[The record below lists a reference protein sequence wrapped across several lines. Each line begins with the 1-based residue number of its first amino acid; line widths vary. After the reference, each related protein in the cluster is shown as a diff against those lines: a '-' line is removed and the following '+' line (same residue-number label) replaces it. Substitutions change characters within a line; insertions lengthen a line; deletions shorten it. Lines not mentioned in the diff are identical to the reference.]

1 MKRFFSGLF
10 AAALM
15 LSLTACGSSTA
26 ASSGVSSALT
36 SSGAENTAPAAPAES
51 APESTMESSQT
62 GSEQGA
68 GEMVTSTMLY
78 FLDLGDGSIMAAPI
92 DDTGTDLLGG
102 DYLKMFIENAEITD
116 ADGNS
121 MTLDQMERG
130 CMMDVTFSGM
140 VTMSIP
146 AQISAS
152 KIVVTNN
159 TPDPDFPAENDIP
172 DLFGTGKWWEP
183 EVVNQAPDL
192 SVQYKDDL
200 CQYSQLIPY
209 KTGDWSYEDSSAK
222 EGGLSN
228 AKLDGQKPQDWFFD
242 EYTTIQRTNFDTV
255 KLTFAP
261 SPDSLTVTV
270 YCQDDPQDTGTDV
283 PVSDSGEI
291 TLDAG
296 DVNMIYVVK
305 GEWNSEHYQGSAVYG
320 FLVTPAE

>member
-1 MKRFFSGLF
+1 MKRFFSFILALF
-10 AAALM
+10 MLAAF
-15 LSLTACGSSTA
+15 TACGSSQGASASTA
-26 ASSGVSSALT
+26 PVASSEINS
-36 SSGAENTAPAAPAES
+36 AES
-51 APESTMESSQT
+51 SVPETPASDVEDSTILS
-62 GSEQGA
+62 G
-68 GEMVTSTMLY
+68 GETTVCMIY
-78 FLDLGDGSIMAAPI
+78 FLDLQDGSMMAACY
-92 DDTGTDLLGG
+92 DDAGTKVLGG
-102 DYLKMFIENAEITD
+102 DYLKVYMDNAEITD
-116 ADGNS
+116 ADGNP
-121 MTLDQMERG
+121 MTLEDMNRG
-130 CMMDVTFSGM
+130 CLMDVTFPGM

-159 TPDPDFPAENDIP
+159 TPNPDFPAENDIP

-183 EVVNQAPDL
+183 DVVNQAPDL

-200 CQYSQLIPY
+200 GQYSQLIPY

-270 YCQDDPQDTGTDV
+270 YHQDDPQDTGTDV

-305 GEWNSEHYQGSAVYG
+305 GEWNSEHYQGNAVYG

>member
-1 MKRFFSGLF
+1 MKRIFSFILALSML
-10 AAALM
+10 AAF
-15 LSLTACGSSTA
+15 TAGGSSQA
-26 ASSGVSSALT
+26 ASAS
-36 SSGAENTAPAAPAES
+36 TAPAASSETNSSVPEAPASDAED
-51 APESTMESSQT
+51 STIMN
-62 GSEQGA
+62 G
-68 GEMVTSTMLY
+68 GETTVGMIY
-78 FLDLGDGSIMAAPI
+78 FLDLQDGSIMAACY
-92 DDTGTDLLGG
+92 DDAGTEALGG
-102 DYLKMFIENAEITD
+102 DYLKVYMDNAEITD
-116 ADGNS
+116 ADGNP
-121 MTLDQMERG
+121 MTLEDMNRG
-130 CMMDVTFSGM
+130 CLMDVTFPGM

-159 TPDPDFPAENDIP
+159 TPDPDFPDEHDIP

-200 CQYSQLIPY
+200 GQYSQLIPY

-222 EGGLSN
+222 EGGISN
-228 AKLDGQKPQDWFFD
+228 AKLDGQKPQDWFFN

-270 YCQDDPQDTGTDV
+270 YRQDDPQDTGTDV

-305 GEWNSEHYQGSAVYG
+305 GEWRTEHYQGSAIYG

>member
-1 MKRFFSGLF
+1 MKRFFSCILALF
-10 AAALM
+10 MLAAF
-15 LSLTACGSSTA
+15 TACGSSQGASASTA
-26 ASSGVSSALT
+26 PVASSEINS
-36 SSGAENTAPAAPAES
+36 AES
-51 APESTMESSQT
+51 SVPETPASDVEDSTIMN
-62 GSEQGA
+62 G
-68 GEMVTSTMLY
+68 GETTVRMIY
-78 FLDLGDGSIMAAPI
+78 YLDLQDGSMMAACY
-92 DDTGTDLLGG
+92 DDAGTEALGG
-102 DYLKMFIENAEITD
+102 DYLKVYIENAEITD
-116 ADGNS
+116 ADGNP
-121 MTLDQMERG
+121 MTLEDMNRG
-130 CMMDVTFSGM
+130 CLMDVTFPGM

-159 TPDPDFPAENDIP
+159 TPNPDFPAENDIP

-200 CQYSQLIPY
+200 GQYSQLIPY

-242 EYTTIQRTNFDTV
+242 EYTTIRRTNFDTV

-270 YCQDDPQDTGTDV
+270 YRQDDPQDTGTDV

-296 DVNMIYVVK
+296 DANMIYVVK

>member
-1 MKRFFSGLF
+1 MKRIFSFILALSML
-10 AAALM
+10 AAF
-15 LSLTACGSSTA
+15 TACGSSQA
-26 ASSGVSSALT
+26 ASAS
-36 SSGAENTAPAAPAES
+36 TAPAASSETNSSVPEAPASDAED
-51 APESTMESSQT
+51 STIMN
-62 GSEQGA
+62 G
-68 GEMVTSTMLY
+68 GETTVGMIY
-78 FLDLGDGSIMAAPI
+78 FLDLQDGSIMAACY
-92 DDTGTDLLGG
+92 DDAGTEALGG
-102 DYLKMFIENAEITD
+102 DYLKVYMDNAEITD
-116 ADGNS
+116 ADGNP
-121 MTLDQMERG
+121 MTLEDMNRG
-130 CMMDVTFSGM
+130 CLMDVTFPGM

-159 TPDPDFPAENDIP
+159 TPDPDFPDEHDIP

-200 CQYSQLIPY
+200 GQYSQLIPY

-222 EGGLSN
+222 EGGISN
-228 AKLDGQKPQDWFFD
+228 AKLDGQKPQDWFFN

-270 YCQDDPQDTGTDV
+270 YRQDDPQDTGTDV

-305 GEWNSEHYQGSAVYG
+305 GEWRTEHYQGSAIYG

>member
-1 MKRFFSGLF
+1 MKRFFSFILALF
-10 AAALM
+10 MLAAF
-15 LSLTACGSSTA
+15 TACGSSQGASASTA
-26 ASSGVSSALT
+26 PVASSEINS
-36 SSGAENTAPAAPAES
+36 AES
-51 APESTMESSQT
+51 SVPEPPASDVEDSTIMN
-62 GSEQGA
+62 G
-68 GEMVTSTMLY
+68 GETTVGMIY
-78 FLDLGDGSIMAAPI
+78 YLDLQDGSMMAACY
-92 DDTGTDLLGG
+92 DDAGTEALGG
-102 DYLKMFIENAEITD
+102 DYLKVYMDNAEITD
-116 ADGNS
+116 ADGNP
-121 MTLDQMERG
+121 MTLEDMNRG
-130 CMMDVTFSGM
+130 CLMDVTFPDM

-200 CQYSQLIPY
+200 GQYSQLIPY

-270 YCQDDPQDTGTDV
+270 YRQDDPQDTGTDV

-296 DVNMIYVVK
+296 DENMIYVVK
-305 GEWNSEHYQGSAVYG
+305 GEWHTEHYQGSAIYG

>member
-1 MKRFFSGLF
+1 MKRFFSFILALF
-10 AAALM
+10 MLAAF
-15 LSLTACGSSTA
+15 TACGSSQWASASTA
-26 ASSGVSSALT
+26 PVASSEINSAESSVP
-36 SSGAENTAPAAPAES
+36 EAPASDVED
-51 APESTMESSQT
+51 STIMN
-62 GSEQGA
+62 G
-68 GEMVTSTMLY
+68 GETTVGMIY
-78 FLDLGDGSIMAAPI
+78 FLDLQDGSMMAACY
-92 DDTGTDLLGG
+92 DDAGTKVLGG
-102 DYLKMFIENAEITD
+102 DYLKVYMDNAEITD
-116 ADGNS
+116 ADGNP
-121 MTLDQMERG
+121 MTLEDMNRG
-130 CMMDVTFSGM
+130 CLMDVTFPGM

-159 TPDPDFPAENDIP
+159 TPNPDFPAENDIP

-192 SVQYKDDL
+192 SVQYKDDMG
-200 CQYSQLIPY
+200 QYSQLIPY

>member
-1 MKRFFSGLF
+1 MKRFFSFILALF
-10 AAALM
+10 MLAAF
-15 LSLTACGSSTA
+15 TACGSSQGASASTA
-26 ASSGVSSALT
+26 PVASSEINS
-36 SSGAENTAPAAPAES
+36 AES
-51 APESTMESSQT
+51 SVPEPPASDVEDSTIMN
-62 GSEQGA
+62 G
-68 GEMVTSTMLY
+68 GETTVGMIY
-78 FLDLGDGSIMAAPI
+78 FLDLQDGSMMAACY
-92 DDTGTDLLGG
+92 DDAGTKVLGG
-102 DYLKMFIENAEITD
+102 DYLKVYMDNAEITD
-116 ADGNS
+116 ADGNP
-121 MTLDQMERG
+121 MTLEDMNRG
-130 CMMDVTFSGM
+130 CLMDVTFPGM

-200 CQYSQLIPY
+200 GQYSQLIPY

-270 YCQDDPQDTGTDV
+270 YRQDDPQDTGTDV

-305 GEWNSEHYQGSAVYG
+305 GEWRTEHYQGSAVYG

>member
-1 MKRFFSGLF
+1 MKRFFSFILALF
-10 AAALM
+10 MLAAF
-15 LSLTACGSSTA
+15 TACGSSQGASTSTA
-26 ASSGVSSALT
+26 PVASSEINSAESSVP
-36 SSGAENTAPAAPAES
+36 EAPASDVED
-51 APESTMESSQT
+51 STIMN
-62 GSEQGA
+62 G
-68 GEMVTSTMLY
+68 GETTVGMIY
-78 FLDLGDGSIMAAPI
+78 FLDLQDGSMMAACY
-92 DDTGTDLLGG
+92 DDAGTKVLGG
-102 DYLKMFIENAEITD
+102 DYLKVYMDNAEITD
-116 ADGNS
+116 ADGNP
-121 MTLDQMERG
+121 MTLEDMNRG
-130 CMMDVTFSGM
+130 CLMDVTFPGM

-200 CQYSQLIPY
+200 GQYSQLIPY

-270 YCQDDPQDTGTDV
+270 YRQDDPQDTGTDV

-305 GEWNSEHYQGSAVYG
+305 GEWRTEHYQGSAIYG

>member
-1 MKRFFSGLF
+1 MKRFFSFILALF
-10 AAALM
+10 MLAAF
-15 LSLTACGSSTA
+15 TACGSSQGASASTA
-26 ASSGVSSALT
+26 PVASSEINS
-36 SSGAENTAPAAPAES
+36 AENSVPEAPASDVED
-51 APESTMESSQT
+51 STIMH
-62 GSEQGA
+62 G
-68 GEMVTSTMLY
+68 GETTVGMIY
-78 FLDLGDGSIMAAPI
+78 YLDLQDGSMMAACY
-92 DDTGTDLLGG
+92 DDAGTKVLGG
-102 DYLKMFIENAEITD
+102 DYLKVYMDNAEITD
-116 ADGNS
+116 ADGNP
-121 MTLDQMERG
+121 MTLEDMNRG
-130 CMMDVTFSGM
+130 CRMDVTFPGM

-200 CQYSQLIPY
+200 GQYSQLIPY

-270 YCQDDPQDTGTDV
+270 YRQDDPQDTGTDV

-320 FLVTPAE
+320 FLVIPAE

>member
-1 MKRFFSGLF
+1 MKRFFSCILALF
-10 AAALM
+10 MLAAF
-15 LSLTACGSSTA
+15 TACGSSQGASASTA
-26 ASSGVSSALT
+26 PVASSETNSAESSVP
-36 SSGAENTAPAAPAES
+36 EAPASDAED
-51 APESTMESSQT
+51 STIMN
-62 GSEQGA
+62 G
-68 GEMVTSTMLY
+68 GETTVRMIY
-78 FLDLGDGSIMAAPI
+78 YLDLQDGSMMAACY
-92 DDTGTDLLGG
+92 DDAGTEALGG
-102 DYLKMFIENAEITD
+102 DYLKVYMDNAEITD
-116 ADGNS
+116 ADGNP
-121 MTLDQMERG
+121 MTLEDMNRG
-130 CMMDVTFSGM
+130 CLMDVTFPGM

-200 CQYSQLIPY
+200 GQYNQLIPY

-222 EGGLSN
+222 EGGVSN
-228 AKLDGQKPQDWFFD
+228 AQLDGQQPQDWFFD
-242 EYTTIQRTNFDTV
+242 EYTTIRRTNFDTV

-270 YCQDDPQDTGTDV
+270 YRQDDPQDTGTDV

-296 DVNMIYVVK
+296 DTNMIYVVK
-305 GEWNSEHYQGSAVYG
+305 GEWNSEHYQGSAIYG

>member
-1 MKRFFSGLF
+1 MKRFFSFILALF
-10 AAALM
+10 MLAAF
-15 LSLTACGSSTA
+15 TACGSSQGASASTA
-26 ASSGVSSALT
+26 PVASSEINSAESSVP
-36 SSGAENTAPAAPAES
+36 EAPASDVED
-51 APESTMESSQT
+51 STIMN
-62 GSEQGA
+62 G
-68 GEMVTSTMLY
+68 GETTVGMIY
-78 FLDLGDGSIMAAPI
+78 FLDLQDGSMMAACY
-92 DDTGTDLLGG
+92 DDAGTKVLGG
-102 DYLKMFIENAEITD
+102 DYLKVYMDNAEITD
-116 ADGNS
+116 ADGNP
-121 MTLDQMERG
+121 MTLEDMNRG
-130 CMMDVTFSGM
+130 CLMDVTFPGM

-200 CQYSQLIPY
+200 GQYNQLIPY

-222 EGGLSN
+222 EGGVSN

-242 EYTTIQRTNFDTV
+242 EYTTVRRTNFDTV

-270 YCQDDPQDTGTDV
+270 YRQDDPQDTGTDV

-296 DVNMIYVVK
+296 DANMIYVVK
-305 GEWNSEHYQGSAVYG
+305 GEWNSEHYQGSAIYG

>member
-1 MKRFFSGLF
+1 MKRFFSFILALF
-10 AAALM
+10 MLAAF
-15 LSLTACGSSTA
+15 TACGSSQGASASTA
-26 ASSGVSSALT
+26 PVASSEINSAESSVP
-36 SSGAENTAPAAPAES
+36 EAPASDVED
-51 APESTMESSQT
+51 STIMN
-62 GSEQGA
+62 G
-68 GEMVTSTMLY
+68 GETTVGMIY
-78 FLDLGDGSIMAAPI
+78 FLDLQDGSMMAACY
-92 DDTGTDLLGG
+92 DDAGTKVLGG
-102 DYLKMFIENAEITD
+102 DYLKVYMDNAEITD
-116 ADGNS
+116 ADGNP
-121 MTLDQMERG
+121 MTLEDMNRG
-130 CMMDVTFSGM
+130 CRMDVTFPGM

-200 CQYSQLIPY
+200 GQYSQLIPY

-270 YCQDDPQDTGTDV
+270 YRQDDPQDTGTDV

-305 GEWNSEHYQGSAVYG
+305 GEWNSEHYQGSAIYG

>member
-1 MKRFFSGLF
+1 MKRFFSFILALF
-10 AAALM
+10 MLAAF
-15 LSLTACGSSTA
+15 TACGSSQGASASTA
-26 ASSGVSSALT
+26 PVASSKINS
-36 SSGAENTAPAAPAES
+36 AES
-51 APESTMESSQT
+51 SVPETPASDVEDSTILS
-62 GSEQGA
+62 G
-68 GEMVTSTMLY
+68 GETTVCMIY
-78 FLDLGDGSIMAAPI
+78 FLDLQDGSMMAACY
-92 DDTGTDLLGG
+92 DDAGTKVLGG
-102 DYLKMFIENAEITD
+102 DYLKVYMDNAEITD
-116 ADGNS
+116 ADGNP
-121 MTLDQMERG
+121 MTLEDMNRG
-130 CMMDVTFSGM
+130 CLMDVTFPGM

-159 TPDPDFPAENDIP
+159 TPNPDFPAENDIP

-183 EVVNQAPDL
+183 DVVNQAPDL

-200 CQYSQLIPY
+200 GQYSQLIPY

-270 YCQDDPQDTGTDV
+270 YHQDDPQDTGTDV

-305 GEWNSEHYQGSAVYG
+305 GEWNSEHYQGNAVYG

>member
-1 MKRFFSGLF
+1 MKRFFSCILALF
-10 AAALM
+10 MLAAF
-15 LSLTACGSSTA
+15 TACGSSQGASASTA
-26 ASSGVSSALT
+26 PVASSETNSAESSVP
-36 SSGAENTAPAAPAES
+36 EAPASDAED
-51 APESTMESSQT
+51 STIMN
-62 GSEQGA
+62 G
-68 GEMVTSTMLY
+68 GETTVRMIY
-78 FLDLGDGSIMAAPI
+78 YLDLQDGSRMAACY
-92 DDTGTDLLGG
+92 DEAGTVALGG
-102 DYLKMFIENAEITD
+102 EYHMVYTENAEITD
-116 ADGNS
+116 ADGNP
-121 MTLDQMERG
+121 MTLEDMNRG
-130 CMMDVTFSGM
+130 CLMDVTFPGM

-159 TPDPDFPAENDIP
+159 TPNPDFPAENDIP

-200 CQYSQLIPY
+200 GQYNQLIPY

-222 EGGLSN
+222 EGGVSN

-242 EYTTIQRTNFDTV
+242 EYTTIRRTNFDTV

-270 YCQDDPQDTGTDV
+270 YRQDDPQDTGTDV

-296 DVNMIYVVK
+296 DANMIYVVK

>member
-1 MKRFFSGLF
+1 MKRMIRFILAVSML
-10 AAALM
+10 AAF
-15 LSLTACGSSTA
+15 TACGSSQA
-26 ASSGVSSALT
+26 ASES
-36 SSGAENTAPAAPAES
+36 TAPAASSETNSAESS
-51 APESTMESSQT
+51 APEAPVSDAEDSTILNN
-62 GSEQGA
+62 
-68 GEMVTSTMLY
+68 GETTVGMIY
-78 FLDLGDGSIMAAPI
+78 FLDLQDGSIMAACY
-92 DDTGTDLLGG
+92 DDAGTEALGG
-102 DYLKMFIENAEITD
+102 DYLKVYIENAEITD
-116 ADGNS
+116 ADGNA
-121 MTLDQMERG
+121 MTLENMNRG
-130 CMMDVTFSGM
+130 CLMDVTFPGM

-200 CQYSQLIPY
+200 GQYSQLIPY
-209 KTGDWSYEDSSAK
+209 KTGDWSYGDSSAK
-222 EGGLSN
+222 EGGISN
-228 AKLDGQKPQDWFFD
+228 SKLDGQKPQDWFFD
-242 EYTTIQRTNFDTV
+242 EYTTIKRTTFDTV

-291 TLDAG
+291 ILDAG
-296 DVNMIYVVK
+296 DVNMVYVVK
-305 GEWNSEHYQGSAVYG
+305 GEWNSEHYQGSAIYG